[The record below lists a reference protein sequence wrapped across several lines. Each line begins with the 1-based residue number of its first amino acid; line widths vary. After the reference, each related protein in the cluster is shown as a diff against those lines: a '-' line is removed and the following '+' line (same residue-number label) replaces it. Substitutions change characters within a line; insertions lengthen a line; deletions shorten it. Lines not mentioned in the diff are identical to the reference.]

1 MRKRLFAVL
10 IFLIFFSASFA
21 QEKIV
26 TVRAMATGTDAT
38 HSVVQALNAC
48 RKLNAKKLI
57 FEKGKYEFSS
67 HFASEKYVYTS
78 NNDHGLKSIV
88 FDLSGMD
95 DLEIDGQGSQFIFNG
110 YVSPFLL
117 VGTKNIKIRNF
128 SVDYSRTFHSEG
140 KIIKAYQDSLDLAFS
155 PAYPYKVENN
165 RLIFL
170 DDKKTEY
177 PFGHLLEFNTA
188 KKEIAYM
195 ALDYI
200 NGVDKLPVKELV
212 NNGVRIY
219 LKDLK
224 GTVGNTLIFNAKNR
238 LVPAIAISN
247 SEGIEIMNVTIFHAG
262 GMGVIAQRSKDILLE
277 GLKVI
282 AAAGRMVSLT
292 ADATH
297 FVNCAGKITIQNCV
311 LENQMDDAGNIHGV
325 YAKIEKILTPNQILL
340 KQAHFQQLG
349 FDFLTKG
356 SNIEFVTPADLAT
369 YAQGTVKAI
378 ERLNKE
384 YLIINL
390 NNPLSQSV
398 KEGDIVG
405 SLDDNPDLV
414 IRNCTIQKN
423 RARGF
428 LLGTRG
434 KVLVENNYFHT
445 WWGAIDFYANGVDWF
460 EQGGVRDVTIR
471 NNVFDNCNFG
481 LNVGLGVIVVLANI
495 QENPVQKSYYNKNIL
510 IENNKFRIYHPTILS
525 MKSVDGLVFRNNTV
539 QKNDEYK
546 LVPWFATQKLEP
558 FVLSNSINL
567 NLQPPRDK

>member
-1 MRKRLFAVL
+1 MKKRLCAL
-10 IFLIFFSASFA
+10 LLFLVSISASFA
-21 QEKIV
+21 HEKIV
-26 TVRAMATGTDAT
+26 TVRAMAIGADAT
-38 HSVVQALNAC
+38 QSVLQALSDC

-57 FEKGKYEFSS
+57 FEKGRYQFSPQ
-67 HFASEKYVYTS
+67 FASEKYVYTS

-88 FDLSGMD
+88 FDLSGID
-95 DLEIDGQGSQFIFNG
+95 DLEIDGQGSKFIFHG

-117 VGTKNIKIRNF
+117 HAAKNIKIRNL
-128 SVDYSRTFHSEG
+128 SIDYSRTFHSEG
-140 KIIKAYQDSLDLAFS
+140 KIIRAYQDSLDLAFS

-170 DDKKTEY
+170 DDRKTEY

-200 NGVDKLPVKELV
+200 NGVDKLPAKELA

-238 LVPAIAISN
+238 LVPAFAISN
-247 SEGIEIMNVTIFHAG
+247 SEAIEINNVTIFHAG
-262 GMGVIAQRSKDILLE
+262 GMGVIAQRSKNVLLD

-282 AAAGRMVSLT
+282 AQTGRMVSLT

-297 FVNCAGKITIQNCV
+297 FANCAGKITIQNCV

-325 YAKIEKILTPNQILL
+325 YAKIEKILAPNQIVL

-349 FDFLTKG
+349 FDFLVKG

-369 YAQGTVKAI
+369 YAQGTVKDI

-384 YLIINL
+384 YLIVNL
-390 NNPLSQSV
+390 NQPISQSV
-398 KEGDIVG
+398 KEGDIIG
-405 SLDDNPDLV
+405 SLDDNPDLL
-414 IRNCTIQKN
+414 IKNCTIQKN

-434 KVLVENNYFHT
+434 KVVVENNYFHT
-445 WWGAIDFYANGVDWF
+445 WWGAIDFYANGIDWF

-481 LNVGLGVIVVLANI
+481 LNVGLGVIIVLANI
-495 QENPVQKSYYNKNIL
+495 QENPAQRSYYNKNIL
-510 IENNKFRIYHPTILS
+510 IENNKFRIYNPTILS

-539 QKNDEYK
+539 ERNDEYK
-546 LVPWFATQKLEP
+546 LMPWFASQKLEP
-558 FVLSNSINL
+558 FVFSNSINL
-567 NLQPPRDK
+567 KLQPLRDK